1 LQQVQGFQE
10 TTFFLRFGCND
21 RSGEW
26 HLFFFLYGKG
36 MRENEGL
43 KGSIRVV
50 IFIAIG

>member
-1 LQQVQGFQE
+1 VASF
-10 TTFFLRFGCND
+10 
-21 RSGEW
+21 
-26 HLFFFLYGKG
+26 FFFLYGEG